1 MSEFI
6 SDELRDEH
14 VSALI
19 TERDFYTARG
29 EKTRAAEVEVEL
41 ARLGAASKPKTKR
54 AEKRPRPADPKT
66 ETR

>member
-6 SDELRDEH
+6 SDELRDDH
-14 VSALI
+14 ISALI

-29 EKTRAAEVEVEL
+29 EKARATEVDAEL

-54 AEKRPRPADPKT
+54 AEKRPRLADPKT